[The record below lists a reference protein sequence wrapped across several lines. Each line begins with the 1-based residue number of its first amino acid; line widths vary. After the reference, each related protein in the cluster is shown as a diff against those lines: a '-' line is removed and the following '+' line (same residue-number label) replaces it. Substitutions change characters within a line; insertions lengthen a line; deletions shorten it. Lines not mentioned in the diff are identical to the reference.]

1 MASSAPRRGGVKD
14 WSYAGLMTSIT
25 PLVVGDPDE
34 VGERAADVFA
44 DLIAVRPNAAVVV
57 ATGRTP
63 MSAYARLA
71 VRASAGLDVRALRVF
86 QLDEYVGVG
95 PDDGRSLAGWMDRS
109 FVEPLGIDPVTVV
122 RLDGASDD
130 LAEVCANYERAVR
143 AAGGLDLAFLGLGP
157 NGHLGFNEPP
167 SDPTSRTRTVDL
179 TVASVASNESYW
191 GSGRVP
197 PRAITA
203 GMDVLLG
210 ATCVVLVVTGEHKR
224 EIMRRTLRER
234 PTPSVPASFLQ
245 HHSDVRVIADR
256 AAWDA

>member
-1 MASSAPRRGGVKD
+1 
-14 WSYAGLMTSIT
+14 MTSISPT
-25 PLVVGDPDE
+25 VVVGPDA
-34 VGERAADVFA
+34 VGEKAADAFA
-44 DLIAVRPNAAVVV
+44 ALIAIRPTAAVVV

-63 MSAYARLA
+63 MGAYARLA
-71 VRASAGLDVRALRVF
+71 VRAGAGLDTTALRVF

-95 PDDGRSLAGWMDRS
+95 PDDERSLAGWMDRS
-109 FVEPLGIDPVTVV
+109 FVEPLGIDPATVV
-122 RLDGASDD
+122 RLDGNNDD
-130 LAEVCANYERAVR
+130 LAAICAEYERAVR

-179 TVASVASNESYW
+179 SAASLESNESYW
-191 GSGRVP
+191 GPGRVP

-210 ATCVVLVVTGEHKR
+210 AKCVVLVVTGESKR
-224 EIMRRTLRER
+224 GILHRAVDEP

-256 AAWDA
+256 AAWGA